1 MGKRLVLLA
10 LTAVVAL
17 SSPQKA
23 EARRSCGSGKIY
35 RVSMGICVGARSRLA
50 WGFVRARRTIR
61 YGHRYRHSFPRYHV
75 ASLQQEEED
84 QATSRDTRRA
94 RPKPLPG
101 PARHH
106 HDAPPMLE
114 VIEAPPPPEDPA
126 VEVPYVIQGSTLMRT
141 PLKTF
146 DWIKP

>member
-1 MGKRLVLLA
+1 MSSSKRLVLLA

-35 RVSMGICVGARSRLA
+35 RVSMGICVGARSHLA

-61 YGHRYRHSFPRYHV
+61 YGRRYRHSFPRYQT
-75 ASLQQEEED
+75 ALQQEEED
-84 QATSRDTRRA
+84 GYESGQRRRA
-94 RPKPLPG
+94 RPKPPPG
-101 PARHH
+101 PARHS
-106 HDAPPMLE
+106 APPMLE
-114 VIEAPPPPEDPA
+114 VIEAPPPEDPV
-126 VEVPYVIQGSTLMRT
+126 VEVPYAIQGSALMRP